1 MMILQQT
8 RGVLSS
14 GGFDPL
20 AAIYIR
26 SVENAGATV
35 TTQQRN
41 AISSFFKSGKSNGWL
56 SSMRRIYLPIWGV
69 AAANAID
76 LISRTSG
83 TFVGG
88 VTHGSGFV
96 QSNGTTGFFSCN
108 VSAQE
113 LGVTA
118 SLGTYFALVQQA
130 DTNNDARCMMGTTSP
145 TSFSAIEHQN
155 TTQARMFFGNG
166 VSGQGQI
173 VSSAFLNR
181 ASQVGIFTGS
191 YDGTTRNFRL
201 RRSSGT
207 TSLSSVAGIPY
218 NGPDSSHIPVM
229 CLLSSGV
236 AVRFHNGRLG
246 AYGVSLTSDISGV
259 DALTLNLKTLWE
271 TCTGLSLP

>member
-1 MMILQQT
+1 MMILQQA
-8 RGVLSS
+8 RGVFSS
-14 GGFDPL
+14 GGLDRL
-20 AAIYIR
+20 AARYIKV
-26 SVENAGATV
+26 VENAGANV
-35 TTQQRN
+35 TTQQRD
-41 AISSFFKSGKSNGWL
+41 AISLFFKSGKSDGWL

-96 QSNGTTGFFSCN
+96 QSNGTTGYFNSN

-118 SLGTYFALVQQA
+118 SIGTYFALVQQA
-130 DTNNDARCMMGTTSP
+130 DTNTDARSMMGTTSG
-145 TSFSAIEHQN
+145 TSFNALEHLN
-155 TTQARMFFGNG
+155 ATQARMFFGNG
-166 VSGQGQI
+166 ASGQGQI
-173 VSSAFLNR
+173 VSSAFANR

-191 YDGTTRNFRL
+191 YDGATRNLRL
-201 RRSSGT
+201 RRSSGI

-218 NGPDSSHIPVM
+218 NGPDNANIPVM
-229 CLLSSGV
+229 CLLSSGFP
-236 AVRFHNGRLG
+236 VRFYNGRLG

>member
-1 MMILQQT
+1 MILQQT
-8 RGVLSS
+8 RGVFSS
-14 GGFDPL
+14 GGFDPF

-26 SVENAGATV
+26 AVENAGATV

-41 AISSFFKSGKSNGWL
+41 AISSFFKSGKSDGWL
-56 SSMRRIYLPIWGV
+56 SSMRRVYLPIWGV

-76 LISRTSG
+76 LISRNSG

-96 QSNGTTGFFSCN
+96 QSNGTTGYFNSN
-108 VSAQE
+108 VSAQS

-130 DTNNDARCMMGTTSP
+130 DTNTDSRCMMGTTNA
-145 TSFSAIEHQN
+145 TSFNAIEHQN
-155 TTQARMFFGNG
+155 TTQARIFFGNG
-166 VSGQGQI
+166 VSGQGII
-173 VSSAFLNR
+173 VSSAFANR

-207 TSLSSVAGIPY
+207 TSLNSVAGMPY
-218 NGPDSSHIPVM
+218 NAPDNANIPVM
-229 CLLSSGV
+229 CLLSGG
-236 AVRFHNGRLG
+236 AFVRFHNGRLG

-259 DALTLNLKTLWE
+259 DALTLSLKTLWE